1 MFEKDMRLALL
12 LDYYGDLLGEHRRGI
27 MEMYY
32 CEDLSL
38 AEIAENTGITRQG
51 VRESLKRSEA
61 DLRAFEA
68 KLHLVERVAALQA
81 KCVSYSEIL
90 EKTAGDV
97 SDDTAKQ
104 SVLKI
109 ADLLKNLSV

>member
-1 MFEKDMRLALL
+1 MDELIYAGYDCRLTEKQKDTLTL
-12 LDYYGDLLGEHRRGI
+12 YYD
-27 MEMYY
+27 
-32 CEDLSL
+32 EDLSL
-38 AEIAENTGITRQG
+38 TEIAENTGITRQG
-51 VRESLKRSEA
+51 VRESLKKSEA

>member
-12 LDYYGDLLGEHRRGI
+12 LDYYGDLLSEHRRDI

-51 VRESLKRSEA
+51 VRESLKKSEA
-61 DLRAFEA
+61 DLRTFDA
-68 KLHLVERVAALQA
+68 KLHLVERFDEVQ
-81 KCVSYSEIL
+81 KQCTSYSEIL
-90 EKTAGDV
+90 QKTAEGVRDAE
-97 SDDTAKQ
+97 AKQ
-104 SVLKI
+104 SVLEI

>member
-1 MFEKDMRLALL
+1 MFEKDMRLTLL
-12 LDYYGDLLGEHRRGI
+12 LDYYGDLLSEHRRDI

-51 VRESLKRSEA
+51 VRESLKKSEA

-68 KLHLVERVAALQA
+68 KLHLVERIATLQD
-81 KCVSYSEIL
+81 KCNQYSEIL
-90 EKTAGDV
+90 EESANSVT
-97 SDDTAKQ
+97 DDAVKK
-104 SVLKI
+104 SVQQV
-109 ADLLKNLSV
+109 AEFLKNLSV

>member
-1 MFEKDMRLALL
+1 MFVKDMRLALL
-12 LDYYGDLLGEHRRGI
+12 LDYYGDLLSEHRRDI

-51 VRESLKRSEA
+51 VRESIKKSEA
-61 DLRAFEA
+61 DLRAFES
-68 KLHLVERVAALQA
+68 KLHLVERFDALQQ

-90 EKTAGDV
+90 ERAAGDLADA
-97 SDDTAKQ
+97 SAKQ
-104 SVLKI
+104 SLLEI
-109 ADLLKNLSV
+109 AELLKNLSV

>member
-12 LDYYGDLLGEHRRGI
+12 LDHYGELLNEHRRNI

-38 AEIAENTGITRQG
+38 AEIAENTDITRQG
-51 VRESLKRSEA
+51 VRESIKKSEA

-68 KLHLVERVAALQA
+68 KLHLVSRFDALQK
-81 KCVSYSEIL
+81 KCDAYSKML
-90 EKTAGDV
+90 ERAVADS
-97 SDDTAKQ
+97 SDESAKQ
-104 SVLKI
+104 SVLEI
-109 ADLLKNLSV
+109 ADQLKNLSV

>member
-12 LDYYGDLLGEHRRGI
+12 LDHYGDLLSEHRREI

-51 VRESLKRSEA
+51 VRESLKKSEA
-61 DLRAFEA
+61 DLRMFDEM
-68 KLHLVERVAALQA
+68 LHLVERIDALQK
-81 KCVSYSEIL
+81 KCTECSEIL

-97 SDDTAKQ
+97 TDVSAKQ
-104 SVLKI
+104 SVLAI
-109 ADLLKNLSV
+109 AELLKNLSV